1 MAKIIVFEGADRC
14 GKATQSALLKQHL
27 ESKGKIVALVEVPI
41 RDHITYPTIYWMLKN
56 GLAKKFPKLFQWLQC
71 HNRLI
76 FQWTKL
82 EELDRQCE
90 FIIFDRWSLSSVVYG
105 VAEGVDAEY
114 CNLLYKKLRKPD
126 FTILLLGQA
135 YAHQAEDVYEADFSL
150 QQKVRDLYAA
160 WASCHSEESHVLD
173 GTNVSKEKVAEEV
186 VKVLQ
191 SWRVI
196 PT

>member
-14 GKATQSALLKQHL
+14 GKATQSALLKQYL
-27 ESKGKIVALVEVPI
+27 ESKGKVVSLVEVPI
-41 RDHITYPTIYWMLKN
+41 RDHVTYPLIYWMLKN

-82 EELDRQCE
+82 EELDKLCE

-105 VAEGVDAEY
+105 VAEGVDAAY
-114 CNLLYKKLRKPD
+114 CNLLYKRLRKPD

-135 YAHQAEDVYEADFSL
+135 YAHQAEDVYEADFTL

-160 WASCHSEESHVLD
+160 WASSHSEESCVLD
-173 GTNVSKEKVAEEV
+173 GMNASKENIAEEV

-191 SWRVI
+191 SWRII
-196 PT
+196 PI

>member
-27 ESKGKIVALVEVPI
+27 ENSGKTVALVEVPI
-41 RDHITYPTIYWMLKN
+41 RDHTTYPMIYWMLKN

-76 FQWTKL
+76 FQWTRL
-82 EELDRQCE
+82 EELDRQHE

-114 CNLLYKKLRKPD
+114 CNSLYMRLRKPD

-135 YAHQAEDVYEADFSL
+135 YAHQAEDVYEADAAL
-150 QQKVRDLYAA
+150 QRKVRDLYAT
-160 WASCHSEESHVLD
+160 WAASHPRESHVLD
-173 GTNVSKEKVAEEV
+173 GTNVSKEKIAEEV

-191 SWRVI
+191 SWRI
-196 PT
+196 IST